1 MRRQYG
7 SYVIIPCKHDAGYD
21 KKMKTIQAGID
32 ELIKKHKELNIEPD
46 FDTLQFIVHEYDY
59 CKKSLDWYADEKG
72 EIDDIEEVIT
82 VGIKYESDT
91 FI

>member
-7 SYVIIPCKHDAGYD
+7 SYVIIHCKHDAGYD
-21 KKMKTIQAGID
+21 EKMNAIQAGID
-32 ELIKKHKELNIEPD
+32 VLIKKHKELNIEPD

-59 CKKSLDWYADEKG
+59 CKNDWYEDEKG
-72 EIDDIEEVIT
+72 KIDDIEEVIT